1 MSVKNRIVV
10 LAVVACFLAGAG
22 SLAAQERGSVRGLV
36 KDTDGN
42 TLEGAKVTLVG
53 ALIPQGRDYVTKKDG
68 VFLFQAVP
76 PGTYT
81 FLVTHPQ
88 MMDFTAEVLVSVDRQ
103 TAVNVSMSAVGRV
116 SEEVTV
122 QAVSPVIDLKSTEIS
137 ASWQKDLVEKLPMG
151 RSYASLFQLAPG
163 VADNRDFAPN
173 AGGNKQDNVYLYDGS
188 NITNPLFGYL
198 GANFSEM
205 DIQEVNIK
213 RGGISAEFGRAAG
226 MVTNAITKS
235 GSNRVTGSIRFVFE
249 PSAFTAGPKV
259 PTIVTPYEQYAPA
272 VGIGGPIIKDRLF
285 WYVSANLP
293 YSKTTGR
300 INNLGAV
307 PDSKTTSR
315 EFFAKV
321 SANPLKAHLISLS
334 VRNNDYTSKNAGIG
348 VNDAPSVA
356 INGEGSDWILY
367 GSWVWTISQ
376 NTLLEAR
383 YDHVKENYASVPITD
398 LGYRPTFA
406 ITNLPA
412 MGYFR
417 TAAGYIYPPATL
429 SGQYVGAASE
439 FNTQNFFRDEAKL
452 VLSQYLDFA
461 GHSHVLKLGFSFDDG
476 GEYLD
481 RVTNGWG
488 SIITTTY
495 SGTPAFRARNY
506 TQQPAQNSRG
516 RTYSIFAQDNVTIAE
531 RLTLTLGLLLNRD
544 EFSAKTGGEKN
555 TFLKFNFDQEIQPRL
570 GFAFTLSPKVG
581 DKVYANWGRYN
592 NMDNRSLARAAS
604 PVRIYRNDTYFS
616 RADGSLLA
624 DTPQASETGKV
635 ILPNANVLPDSANFL
650 KPTYTDELVVGYSRP
665 FAGVW
670 SLELWGQYRTVKH
683 VIEDF
688 PTINRDTAPSTYVY
702 GNLDGQTMSYLGN
715 PEFTVGKA
723 GRIYKAASVEL
734 KKQYADNWSLQVM
747 YTWSRLSGNWDLDYA
762 PGTSL
767 FYSSSYIED
776 APGLYISHFYREG
789 VMSGSRAH
797 VLKVFGTWQFFK
809 NATLGWFGR
818 LQSGRPWE
826 ARLLDY
832 YGNYYRYAEPA
843 GSNTLKTWVNLDLQ
857 LSYVIPF
864 GNKFSGTIEAR
875 FMNLF
880 DTQTTLGID
889 MRQDQPTFTNATS
902 FAPPRKFALSFYI
915 NF

>member
-1 MSVKNRIVV
+1 MRVKNKIVV
-10 LAVVACFLAGAG
+10 LGIVACFLAGAA

-36 KDTDGN
+36 KDSDGN
-42 TLEGAKVTLVG
+42 TLEGAKVTLAG

-76 PGTYT
+76 PGKYT

-103 TAVNVSMSAVGRV
+103 TAVNVSMSVVGRV

-122 QAVSPVIDLKSTEIS
+122 QAVSPVIDLKSTEVS

-213 RGGISAEFGRAAG
+213 KGGISAEFGRAAG

-235 GSNRVTGSIRFVFE
+235 GSNRVTGSLRFVFE
-249 PSAFTAGPKV
+249 PSTFTAGPKV

-272 VGIGGPIIKDRLF
+272 VGIGGPFIKDRLF
-285 WYVSANLP
+285 WYASANLP

-315 EFFAKV
+315 EFFAKI
-321 SANPLKAHLISLS
+321 SANPFKAHLMSLS
-334 VRNNDYTSKNAGIG
+334 VRNNDYSYKGAGIG

-356 INGEGSDWILY
+356 IDGEGSDWILY

-376 NTLLEAR
+376 STLLEAR
-383 YDHVKENYASVPITD
+383 YDHVKESYASVPIND
-398 LGYRPTFA
+398 LGYRPTFD
-406 ITNLPA
+406 INNLA
-412 MGYFR
+412 EMGYFR

-461 GHSHVLKLGFSFDDG
+461 GHSHVIKLGFSFDDG

-488 SIITTTY
+488 SITTTTY
-495 SGTPAFRARNY
+495 SGTPAFRARHY
-506 TQQPAQNSRG
+506 TQQDPQDSRG
-516 RTYSIFAQDNVTIAE
+516 RTYSIFVQDNATIAE

-544 EFSAKTGGEKN
+544 EFSAKTAGEKN

-570 GFAFTLSPKVG
+570 GFTFTLFPKVG
-581 DKVYANWGRYN
+581 DKIFANWGRYN
-592 NMDNRSLARAAS
+592 NMDNRSLARAAA
-604 PVRIYRNDTYFS
+604 PIRIFRTDAYFS
-616 RADGSLLA
+616 QADGSLLA
-624 DTPQASETGKV
+624 EVIQAGESGKV
-635 ILPNANVLPDSANFL
+635 ILPDL
-650 KPTYTDELVVGYSRP
+650 KASYTDEFVAGYSRP
-665 FAGVW
+665 FARFW
-670 SLELWGQYRTVKH
+670 SVELLGQYRTVKH

-723 GRIYKAASVEL
+723 RRIYKAASVEI
-734 KKQYADNWSLQVM
+734 KKQYADNWSLNLM

-762 PGTSL
+762 AGTSL

-776 APGLYISHFYREG
+776 APGLYVSDPLRDGI
-789 VMSGSRAH
+789 MTGSREH
-797 VLKVFGTWQFFK
+797 VLKVFGTWQFVK
-809 NATLGWFGR
+809 NATVGWFGR

-826 ARLLDY
+826 ARLQDY
-832 YGNYYRYAEPA
+832 YGNYYRYAEKA
-843 GSNTLKTWVNLDLQ
+843 GSNTLKTWINLDLQ
-857 LSYVIPF
+857 VSYVIPF
-864 GNKFSGTIEAR
+864 GNKFSGTLEAR

-880 DTQTTLGID
+880 DTQTILSTD
-889 MRQDQPTFTNATS
+889 VRQDQPTFTNATS